1 VIAWALLNTDTTKSS
16 TDMGCRRGCRRAS
29 APRTQAAG
37 GGGNLSTLTLPR
49 VATSEKT
56 PAGREIG
63 EGEPHE
69 DGEPEEAR
77 AGKGDD
83 QGPPLA
89 GVLSRFVLELGDA
102 ISGIS
107 RVPSQAARSIG

>member
-49 VATSEKT
+49 VATSENT

-89 GVLSRFVLELGDA
+89 KFHKNRDDQGLCRGNCEPT
-102 ISGIS
+102 I
-107 RVPSQAARSIG
+107 PYP